1 MEIILRNPV
10 PGDIGWL
17 ISMHGQLY
25 SEQFNFDSK
34 FEIDIIKKVISF
46 FETPHDF
53 NRLWIAVVNNK
64 RVGSVAVS
72 LKPDETAFVNFLLVK
87 TEYRGSGIAKKLLHK
102 VISHTKDHNLKLL
115 RLETYSCLEDARKL
129 YKKFDFTLY
138 EKNAAV
144 NKYGQSFDQEFW
156 EKIL

>member
-25 SEQFNFDSK
+25 FEQFKFDSK
-34 FEIDIIKKVISF
+34 FEIDIGKKVISF
-46 FETPHDF
+46 FVAPHDF
-53 NRLWIAVVNNK
+53 NRLWIAIVNNK

-72 LKPDETAFVNFLLVK
+72 LKSDETAFVNFLLVK
-87 TEYRGSGIAKKLLHK
+87 TEYRGCGIARKLLNK
-102 VISHTKDHNLKLL
+102 VISHTKDHNLKVL

-129 YKKFDFTLY
+129 YEKYDFTLY
-138 EKNAAV
+138 EKNVAV

-156 EKIL
+156 KKIL